1 MLIAHSNMY
10 SEKPSD
16 VSSIADN
23 VYRHM
28 LGTKGEIKGIPAAL
42 GYSDFHNISPSDLR
56 TSSIDAS
63 LQGNIPLEG
72 IDRTYKDMIEEVVNE
87 YVSEKGI
94 KLDSSETQ
102 KVLRSIVRE

>member
-1 MLIAHSNMY
+1 M
-10 SEKPSD
+10 
-16 VSSIADN
+16 V
-23 VYRHM
+23 
-28 LGTKGEIKGIPAAL
+28 GTKGEIKGIPAAL

-72 IDRTYKDMIEEVVNE
+72 IDRTYKDIIEEVVNE
-87 YVSEKGI
+87 YVREKGI

-102 KVLRSIVRE
+102 QVLRSIVRE